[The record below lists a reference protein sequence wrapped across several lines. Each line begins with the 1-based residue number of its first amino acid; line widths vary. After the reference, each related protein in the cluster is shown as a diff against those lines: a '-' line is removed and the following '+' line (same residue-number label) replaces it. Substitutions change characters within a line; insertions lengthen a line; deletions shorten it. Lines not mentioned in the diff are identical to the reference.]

1 MCSTRK
7 FLSVLVLK
15 SRINLSD
22 GFRLDVME
30 LLIVEIIRMKRIV
43 NDVPEIQMLSFAIQ
57 NVSQE
62 ISGI

>member
-1 MCSTRK
+1 
-7 FLSVLVLK
+7 LK